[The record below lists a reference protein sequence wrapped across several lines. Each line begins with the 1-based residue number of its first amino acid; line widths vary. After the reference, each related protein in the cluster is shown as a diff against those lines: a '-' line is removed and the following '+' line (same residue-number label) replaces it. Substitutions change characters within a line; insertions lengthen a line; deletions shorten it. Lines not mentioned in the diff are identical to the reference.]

1 MSELTHRIDEA
12 TGKCSKVEDLF
23 SPALVSLRLKLRECS
38 GASIK
43 SDEYIS
49 GALDI
54 SWRKASYEVLHV
66 AKRLRKSQ
74 NWQNS
79 EIAYFKS
86 HLIQSFGFYQYLV
99 LSLQTGLDF
108 DHETAYGYVFEGTY
122 IYIFEFLKINNLI

>member
-1 MSELTHRIDEA
+1 MWNCDKFCFYLFCRALSELSHRIDEV

-43 SDEYIS
+43 FDEYIS

-66 AKRLRKSQ
+66 AKRQSDPKLI
-74 NWQNS
+74 NS
-79 EIAYFKS
+79 FENYFN
-86 HLIQSFGFYQYLV
+86 
-99 LSLQTGLDF
+99 
-108 DHETAYGYVFEGTY
+108 A
-122 IYIFEFLKINNLI
+122 

>member
-74 NWQNS
+74 SYTYDHGCFMLKRKQTLFCGESFVKNV
-79 EIAYFKS
+79 
-86 HLIQSFGFYQYLV
+86 LI
-99 LSLQTGLDF
+99 
-108 DHETAYGYVFEGTY
+108 
-122 IYIFEFLKINNLI
+122 